1 MNILDRYVAR
11 EFLRI
16 YLLFSLA
23 APLLFIIGDWTDN
36 LGKFA
41 DMNLTLRQVALSYMY
56 EFPKFVLWSLPIA
69 ALIGTVFTVSN
80 MGRHSEL
87 TAAKAGGVSF
97 YRMLRVLP
105 VMGVLLTGVGFALT
119 EIVPHSMVR
128 RAALLGQGQYMGQ
141 TRNDFVYR
149 SDSGDVYTIRRL
161 DAGANQITNISVERA
176 GVGANGE
183 GSVHIS
189 ARVAMYDT
197 VQGWTLR
204 DGFFRTY
211 DGRDT
216 ERTYQFA
223 ELRAQGLNVTPDRL
237 LAQPKDEEELTYAEI
252 GELLEVMRRS
262 GGESGRLLVK
272 REQKFAIPFATFI
285 IILFGAPL
293 ANSSARSG
301 AAFGVG
307 ISLGITILYMMLFK
321 ITGAAG
327 MAGTMDP
334 WLAAWLPNLLLVGG
348 AVVLLARVRT

>member
-1 MNILDRYVAR
+1 MRILDRYVAR
-11 EFLRI
+11 EFVRI

-23 APLLFIIGDWTDN
+23 APILFIIGDWTDN

-41 DMNLTLRQVALSYMY
+41 DMSLTGRQVALAYMY

-69 ALIGTVFTVSN
+69 ALIATVFTVSS

-97 YRMLRVLP
+97 YRILRVMPL
-105 VMGVLLTGVGFALT
+105 MGVLLTLLGFALT
-119 EIVPHSMVR
+119 EIVPRAMVK
-128 RAALLGQGQYMGQ
+128 RAEVLGQGQFTGS

-149 SDSGDVYTIRRL
+149 AESGDVYTIRRL
-161 DAGANQITNISVERA
+161 DAVSNQMTGVSVERHA
-176 GVGANGE
+176 RPGE
-183 GSVHIS
+183 PAFHIF
-189 ARVAMYDT
+189 ARVADYDSAS
-197 VQGWTLR
+197 GWTLR
-204 DGFFRTY
+204 DGWFRTF
-211 DGRDT
+211 DGPESESSHR
-216 ERTYQFA
+216 FA
-223 ELRAQGLNVTPDRL
+223 ELRSQLQTEPARL

-252 GELLEVMRRS
+252 GELLEAMRRT

-272 REQKFAIPFATFI
+272 REQKLAIPVATFI

-301 AAFGVG
+301 PAFGIG

-334 WLAAWLPNLLLVGG
+334 WLAAWLPNLLLIVG
-348 AVVLLARVRT
+348 ALVLLVRVRT